1 MKYLYTIFFI
11 VSLISVIALYFLR
24 PDKSILTQ
32 DVVLRVNGH
41 SMSQKQ
47 VDAQIQNQGYHG
59 GNREEQVESLVT
71 RQILIQEAQRL
82 GIDKEEPFR
91 KALKLYYEQSLIKVL
106 TDRKLSSITVDI
118 SDNDIDR
125 YLSCS
130 GKIYTFTETPIDK
143 GKIMTAQGQQHEVLF
158 DNLSES
164 LRLLLSSLQPGES
177 VSQFDTGAEISSI
190 RLDKIEKKG
199 AVEPVMYD
207 RGLVRELLGNY
218 QRSRDIDL
226 WIHTLHKNASVIVYD
241 EEKKIHD

>member
-1 MKYLYTIFFI
+1 MKYLYTIIFI
-11 VSLISVIALYFLR
+11 VSLISAIAFYFLR
-24 PDKSILTQ
+24 PEKSLLTQ

-47 VDAQIQNQGYHG
+47 VDAQLQNQGYHG
-59 GNREEQVESLVT
+59 GNREDQVESLVT
-71 RQILIQEAQRL
+71 RQILIQEAQRM
-82 GIDKEEPFR
+82 GIDKEENFR

-118 SDNDIDR
+118 SDKDIDQ

-143 GKIMTAQGQQHEVLF
+143 GKMLTAQGQQHAVLF
-158 DNLSES
+158 DDMAKS

-177 VSQFDTGAEISSI
+177 ASQFDTGTEINSI
-190 RLDKIEKKG
+190 RLDKIEKRGDEK
-199 AVEPVMYD
+199 PVVYD
-207 RGLVRELLGNY
+207 RDLVKELLGNY
-218 QRSRDIDL
+218 QRSREIDL

-241 EEKKIHD
+241 EEMKIHD